1 MKKEDFI
8 MKENSFAAEGL
19 YNDKG
24 SYYEGK
30 KMSVF
35 SMISVAGSFLI
46 NALIVGYA
54 IVMSIIA

>member
-1 MKKEDFI
+1 

-19 YNDKG
+19 YNDKEN
-24 SYYEGK
+24 YYEGK

>member
-1 MKKEDFI
+1 MKK
-8 MKENSFAAEGL
+8 NSFAAESL
-19 YNDKG
+19 YNHENC
-24 SYYEGK
+24 YEGK
-30 KMSVF
+30 RISVF

>member
-1 MKKEDFI
+1 
-8 MKENSFAAEGL
+8 MKENSFAAERL
-19 YNDKG
+19 YNDKE

-30 KMSVF
+30 RLSVF

>member
-19 YNDKG
+19 YNDKEN
-24 SYYEGK
+24 YYEGK